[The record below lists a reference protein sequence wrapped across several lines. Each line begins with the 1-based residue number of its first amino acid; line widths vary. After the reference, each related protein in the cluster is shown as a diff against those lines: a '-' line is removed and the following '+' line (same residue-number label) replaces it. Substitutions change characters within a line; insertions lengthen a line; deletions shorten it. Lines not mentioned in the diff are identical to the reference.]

1 MVAKAFAAGRVG
13 RPRIGLMASRGDPFR
28 LSSPQVFLVRMVV
41 FLILVGFV
49 ALILYRQIRTAFLAN
64 PALNGLIFGVAL
76 IGVILGLR
84 QVTRLF
90 REVRWVN
97 ALRRPGVDVAPP
109 VLLAPLTSV
118 IRPGAPE
125 RTISTLTLRA
135 VLDAVGSR
143 LDESRELARYL
154 TGLLI
159 FLGLL
164 GTFWGLLQTVGAIS
178 GVIQSMQVTG
188 DAGTMFDDLKNGL
201 AAPIAGMSVSFT
213 SSLFGLSGSLVLG
226 FLDLQAGQAQNRFFT
241 ELEDNLSNYTME
253 ASGESLEAGVVALP
267 SSLQAAL
274 DKIASITD
282 QSSNRAAT
290 AAMANLAEGIQGLV
304 QHMRS
309 EQQLIRDWVETQ
321 SSQSNETR
329 RLLER
334 VLREKEMR

>member
-1 MVAKAFAAGRVG
+1 
-13 RPRIGLMASRGDPFR
+13 MASRGDPFR
-28 LSSPQVFLVRMVV
+28 LSSPRVFLVRMVV

-49 ALILYRQIRTAFLAN
+49 ALILYRQIQTAFLAN
-64 PALNGLIFGVAL
+64 PALNGLIFGVAA

-84 QVTRLF
+84 QVIRLF

-97 ALRRPGVDVAPP
+97 GLRQQTNDAPPP
-109 VLLAPLTSV
+109 VLLAPLT
-118 IRPGAPE
+118 
-125 RTISTLTLRA
+125 TIFRQGSTDRAIPTLTLRA

-164 GTFWGLLQTVGAIS
+164 GTFWGLLATVGSIS

-241 ELEDNLSNYTME
+241 ELEDTLSTFTTE
-253 ASGESLEAGVVALP
+253 AAGEGSEAAAVALP
-267 SSLQAAL
+267 PGLQAAL
-274 DKIASITD
+274 DKIAAGTD
-282 QSSNRAAT
+282 QSSSRAAT
-290 AAMANLAEGIQGLV
+290 VAMANLAEGIQGLV

-334 VLREKEMR
+334 MVREKEMR

>member
-1 MVAKAFAAGRVG
+1 
-13 RPRIGLMASRGDPFR
+13 MASRGDPFR

-49 ALILYRQIRTAFLAN
+49 GLILYRQIRTAFLAN

-84 QVTRLF
+84 QVIRLF

-97 ALRRPGVDVAPP
+97 ALRRPGTDVPTP
-109 VLLAPLTSV
+109 VLLAPLTTV
-118 IRPGAPE
+118 IRPGEPNRA
-125 RTISTLTLRA
+125 ISTLTLRA

-164 GTFWGLLQTVGAIS
+164 GTFWGLLETVGSIS

-188 DAGTMFDDLKNGL
+188 DAGAMFDDLKNGL

-241 ELEDNLSNYTME
+241 ELEDNLSNFTTE
-253 ASGESLEAGVVALP
+253 ASGADPEAAAVALP
-267 SSLQAAL
+267 PGLQAAL
-274 DKIASITD
+274 DKIAASTD
-282 QSSNRAAT
+282 QSNNRAAT

>member
-1 MVAKAFAAGRVG
+1 
-13 RPRIGLMASRGDPFR
+13 MASRGDPFR

-49 ALILYRQIRTAFLAN
+49 GLILYRQIRTAFLAN

-84 QVTRLF
+84 QVIRLF

-97 ALRRPGVDVAPP
+97 ALRRPGTDVPTP
-109 VLLAPLTSV
+109 VLLAPLTTV
-118 IRPGAPE
+118 IRPGEPNRA
-125 RTISTLTLRA
+125 ISTLTLRA

-164 GTFWGLLQTVGAIS
+164 GTFWGLLETVGSIS

-188 DAGTMFDDLKNGL
+188 DAGAMFDDLKNGL

-241 ELEDNLSNYTME
+241 ELEDNLSNFTTE
-253 ASGESLEAGVVALP
+253 ASGADPDAASVALP
-267 SSLQAAL
+267 SGLQAAL
-274 DKIASITD
+274 DKIAASTD
-282 QSSNRAAT
+282 QSNNRAAT